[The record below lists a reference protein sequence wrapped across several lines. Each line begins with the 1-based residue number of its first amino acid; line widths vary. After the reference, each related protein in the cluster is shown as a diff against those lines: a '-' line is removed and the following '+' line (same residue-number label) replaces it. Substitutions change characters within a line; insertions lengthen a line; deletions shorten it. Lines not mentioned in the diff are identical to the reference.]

1 MIRGLRMVLTMRILT
16 CAFAALGV
24 LAFTAAP
31 AFAQTKGKKPTAAAK
46 KTETTGTDSSKP
58 DPKKPGTKASSKTS
72 AKAAA
77 GAAAGAAAAG
87 TAAAAARPGK
97 PALVASF
104 GDWGAYT
111 AVAGKSKTCYA
122 LAEPKERLPASLKRD
137 KAYVFVSTRPGEG
150 VKNEVSIIM
159 GFDVKADSS
168 PKSEVGT
175 TGFDMI
181 AQKDKL
187 WVRNAAEEG
196 HLLDAMRKG
205 QRLIVK
211 AASGR
216 GNATTD
222 SYSLAGLA
230 QALDRVQK
238 ECQ

>member
-1 MIRGLRMVLTMRILT
+1 MRILN
-16 CAFAALGV
+16 CAFAAFSIL
-24 LAFTAAP
+24 AP
-31 AFAQTKGKKPTAAAK
+31 AGGSASAETKAKKPTAAAK
-46 KTETTGTDSSKP
+46 KTETTS
-58 DPKKPGTKASSKTS
+58 TKA
-72 AKAAA
+72 
-77 GAAAGAAAAG
+77 G
-87 TAAAAARPGK
+87 TAAAARPGK
-97 PALVASF
+97 PALVTSF

-122 LAEPKERLPASLKRD
+122 LAEPKERLPAALKRD
-137 KAYVFVSTRPGEG
+137 KAYIFVSTRPAEG

-168 PKSEVGT
+168 PRSEVGT
-175 TGFDMI
+175 TGFDMV

-211 AASGR
+211 ATSLR
-216 GNATTD
+216 GNNTSD
-222 SYSLAGLA
+222 SYSLSGLA

>member
-1 MIRGLRMVLTMRILT
+1 MRILT
-16 CAFAALGV
+16 CALAVFSV
-24 LAFTAAP
+24 LAMTGAP
-31 AFAQTKGKKPTAAAK
+31 AFAQTKGKKPATTAK
-46 KTETTGTDSSKP
+46 KPETTSTASSRSN
-58 DPKKPGTKASSKTS
+58 PKKAGTKAS
-72 AKAAA
+72 KAAA
-77 GAAAGAAAAG
+77 G
-87 TAAAAARPGK
+87 TAAAARPGK

-111 AVAGKSKTCYA
+111 AVTGKSKTCYA
-122 LAEPKERLPASLKRD
+122 LAEPKERAPAGLKRD
-137 KAYVFVSTRPGEG
+137 KAYIFVSTRPGEG

-175 TGFDMI
+175 ASFDMI

-211 AASGR
+211 AASAR

-222 SYSLAGLA
+222 TYSLSGLT
-230 QALDRVQK
+230 QALERVQK

>member
-1 MIRGLRMVLTMRILT
+1 MT
-16 CAFAALGV
+16 CAFAVFSV
-24 LAFTAAP
+24 LAVAAAP
-31 AFAQTKGKKPTAAAK
+31 AFAQTKGKKPATAAK
-46 KTETTGTDSSKP
+46 KPETTSTVSSKP
-58 DPKKPGTKASSKTS
+58 DAKKQATKAGTKPGT
-72 AKAAA
+72 KAAA

-87 TAAAAARPGK
+87 TAAAARPGK

-111 AVAGKSKTCYA
+111 AVTGKSKTCYA

-137 KAYVFVSTRPGEG
+137 KAYIFVSTRPAEG

-168 PKSEVGT
+168 PRSEVGT

-205 QRLIVK
+205 QRLVVK

-222 SYSLAGLA
+222 SYLLSGLA
-230 QALDRVQK
+230 QALDRVHK
-238 ECQ
+238 ECL

>member
-1 MIRGLRMVLTMRILT
+1 MRILN
-16 CAFAALGV
+16 CAFAAFSI
-24 LAFTAAP
+24 LALAGGSAS
-31 AFAQTKGKKPTAAAK
+31 AETKAKKPTAAAK
-46 KTETTGTDSSKP
+46 KTETTS
-58 DPKKPGTKASSKTS
+58 TKA
-72 AKAAA
+72 
-77 GAAAGAAAAG
+77 G
-87 TAAAAARPGK
+87 TAAAARPGK

-137 KAYVFVSTRPGEG
+137 KAYIFVSTRPAEG

-168 PKSEVGT
+168 PRSEVGT
-175 TGFDMI
+175 AGFDMV

-211 AASGR
+211 ATSLR
-216 GNATTD
+216 GNNTSD
-222 SYSLAGLA
+222 SYSLSGLA